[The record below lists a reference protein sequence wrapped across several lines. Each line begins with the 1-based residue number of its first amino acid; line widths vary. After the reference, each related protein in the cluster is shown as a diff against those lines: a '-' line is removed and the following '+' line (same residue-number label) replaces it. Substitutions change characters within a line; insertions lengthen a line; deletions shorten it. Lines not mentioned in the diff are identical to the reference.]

1 MRFIPYGPLEVPVTD
16 GTVDA
21 SQLKKWWHDIDF
33 DGKHTYL
40 PAAYG
45 CYIFALRTGSKLVP
59 WYVGRTRASFK
70 GEILTRHKRWIVE
83 EVLKT
88 SKRGKLVVIFLART
102 TSKGKLRR
110 GDRRSATPEVKFLED
125 ALIGACVARNPELM
139 NKSQTRYLRQ
149 IVVPGFLNDQGARR
163 SASSRVIAEIVGR

>member
-16 GTVDA
+16 GAVDA

-45 CYIFALRTGSKLVP
+45 CYIFVLQIGSTLVP

-70 GEILTRHKRWIVE
+70 GEILTRHKRGILE
-83 EVLKT
+83 EVLK
-88 SKRGKLVVIFLART
+88 SNKRGRLAIIFLART
-102 TSKGKLRR
+102 TSKGTLRR

-125 ALIGACVARNPELM
+125 ALIGACLARNPDLM

-149 IVVPGFLNDQGARR
+149 IVVPGFLNDKGMKR
-163 SASSRVIAEIVGR
+163 SPSAKMIAQIVGR